1 MKRREHEA
9 VRMEMDKYYAEQR
22 AYDQSA
28 GDPLRDDIKRMG
40 RQAKER
46 QQEAQMLDAMY
57 QAERNNELA
66 LLRAEEEERLATVLA
81 RRQHEVERSQREV
94 QQLREQSEEL
104 RALAEKIRT
113 ARVNKE
119 RAEQLRDNAQLKAQQ
134 QEYDTTF
141 NLYVQRSEAAAAAQE
156 AEALAKRKAMAI
168 KAREVLEEQM
178 AERQDLL
185 KIAEEQAIR
194 ERAMVDQVVA
204 RIAEENNAE
213 ATLRAAKV
221 QETKA
226 FIAQFLEQQEA
237 ARRARE
243 ARDKAEEQ
251 KRLDHWTMVRE
262 REAEEA
268 ARKAER
274 KAEADR
280 LYEKVRVEMEAANRA
295 REEEEDLIN
304 LLRQEEAEAKRRA
317 DEEEAKRKAEQMRR
331 EMQLANEYQMRLK
344 AQREAQLKA
353 DEEAFKAT
361 MMARFA
367 EEDRIEQMNAQKR
380 RMRQLEHARE
390 VQRMVDDRRRLY
402 QEQKAREEAEIAAQS
417 AEEARKQVILEAE
430 RQKLLAEAAELKD
443 YLPRGVLRDQA
454 DIDYINSVLAGTSL
468 NGR

>member
-1 MKRREHEA
+1 MSMCHCDIPDGRKPPKRGHLSRAVEQREMKRREQEA
-9 VRMEMDKYYAEQR
+9 VRMDLDRFYAEQR

-28 GDPLRDDIKRMG
+28 GDPLREDIKRMG

-46 QQEAQMLDAMY
+46 QQEAEMLDAMY

-66 LLRAEEEERLATVLA
+66 LLKAEEEERLATVLA
-81 RRQHEVERSQREV
+81 RRQHETERSQREV

-119 RAEQLRDNAQLKAQQ
+119 RAAQLKDNAQLKAQQ

-185 KIAEEQAIR
+185 KNAEEQAIR

-213 ATLRAAKV
+213 ATLKAAKV

-237 ARRARE
+237 AKRARE
-243 ARDKAEEQ
+243 ARDRAEEC
-251 KRLDHWTMVRE
+251 VRE

-280 LYEKVRVEMEAANRA
+280 LYEKVSVPPEQARSLPPEYTTAHGGTAPAPSGLRFLCDPVEAWNFAQ
-295 REEEEDLIN
+295 DGVLPQ
-304 LLRQEEAEAKRRA
+304 LLRLTLLQ
-317 DEEEAKRKAEQMRR
+317 
-331 EMQLANEYQMRLK
+331 
-344 AQREAQLKA
+344 
-353 DEEAFKAT
+353 
-361 MMARFA
+361 
-367 EEDRIEQMNAQKR
+367 
-380 RMRQLEHARE
+380 
-390 VQRMVDDRRRLY
+390 
-402 QEQKAREEAEIAAQS
+402 
-417 AEEARKQVILEAE
+417 E
-430 RQKLLAEAAELKD
+430 RQHQMQQLIS
-443 YLPRGVLRDQA
+443 PRSTHM
-454 DIDYINSVLAGTSL
+454 I
-468 NGR
+468 